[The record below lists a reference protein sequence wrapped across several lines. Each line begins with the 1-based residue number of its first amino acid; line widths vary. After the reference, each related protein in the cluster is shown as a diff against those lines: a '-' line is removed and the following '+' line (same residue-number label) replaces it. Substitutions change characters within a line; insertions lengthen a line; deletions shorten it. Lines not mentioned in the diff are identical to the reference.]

1 MRGAG
6 LVNTGAMG
14 KRPARAMDH
23 RFPIR
28 QRIQPSRAGR
38 AALPLPSSSPPP
50 SRNTTSSTDADNEVD
65 EPDDGE
71 EGRMTASEVRWAD
84 VQIHEAAR
92 RVKAAEEVLAC
103 RKRELVERTRLHAQ
117 MTDAHELRVSAAQLV
132 RLLESREAEV
142 KQRQNDAALAR
153 EQAKLAVKRKQEAR
167 DALQSIRQRERAAK
181 EAVAELQQ
189 SLSASSREGSS
200 VASED

>member
-1 MRGAG
+1 MSHG
-6 LVNTGAMG
+6 
-14 KRPARAMDH
+14 
-23 RFPIR
+23 R
-28 QRIQPSRAGR
+28 QWVGF
-38 AALPLPSSSPPP
+38 
-50 SRNTTSSTDADNEVD
+50 
-65 EPDDGE
+65 
-71 EGRMTASEVRWAD
+71 
-84 VQIHEAAR
+84 
-92 RVKAAEEVLAC
+92 
-103 RKRELVERTRLHAQ
+103 
-117 MTDAHELRVSAAQLV
+117 DAHELRVSAAQLV

>member
-28 QRIQPSRAGR
+28 QRVQPSRAGR

-50 SRNTTSSTDADNEVD
+50 SRNTTSSTDADDEVNE
-65 EPDDGE
+65 PTDGE

-84 VQIHEAAR
+84 VQIDEAAR

-153 EQAKLAVKRKQEAR
+153 EQTKLAVKRKQEAR

>member
-1 MRGAG
+1 M
-6 LVNTGAMG
+6 
-14 KRPARAMDH
+14 
-23 RFPIR
+23 
-28 QRIQPSRAGR
+28 
-38 AALPLPSSSPPP
+38 
-50 SRNTTSSTDADNEVD
+50 
-65 EPDDGE
+65 
-71 EGRMTASEVRWAD
+71 
-84 VQIHEAAR
+84 VQIDEAAR

-181 EAVAELQQ
+181 VAVAELQQ

>member
-1 MRGAG
+1 
-6 LVNTGAMG
+6 
-14 KRPARAMDH
+14 MDH

-28 QRIQPSRAGR
+28 QRVQPSRAGR

-50 SRNTTSSTDADNEVD
+50 SRNTTSSTDADDDEVD
-65 EPDDGE
+65 EPADGE

-84 VQIHEAAR
+84 VQIDEAAR

>member
-1 MRGAG
+1 M
-6 LVNTGAMG
+6 
-14 KRPARAMDH
+14 
-23 RFPIR
+23 
-28 QRIQPSRAGR
+28 
-38 AALPLPSSSPPP
+38 
-50 SRNTTSSTDADNEVD
+50 
-65 EPDDGE
+65 
-71 EGRMTASEVRWAD
+71 
-84 VQIHEAAR
+84 
-92 RVKAAEEVLAC
+92 
-103 RKRELVERTRLHAQ
+103 
-117 MTDAHELRVSAAQLV
+117 V